1 MTEVLRVH
9 EPGLFTT
16 IQDTGRPHAIA
27 SGVPPGGAMD
37 RFAHSAANLL
47 VGNDR
52 SSASL
57 ECTLLGPHLVA
68 EHPCVVAITGADLD
82 PRVNGAQAPLWSAIS
97 LRPGDGLTLGSR
109 RSGARSYIAVGG
121 GIVADRW
128 LGSMSTNVMAG
139 RGGMGGRPLTR
150 GDVIS
155 AGEPLAPPMARDGF
169 APGAAPALAP
179 P

>member
-52 SSASL
+52 GWATL
-57 ECTLLGPHLVA
+57 ECTLVGPHLAA
-68 EHPCVVAITGADLD
+68 ERHCIVAITGGDLA
-82 PRVNGAQAPLWSAIS
+82 PRVNGAQVQMWSAIS
-97 LRPGDGLTLGSR
+97 LHPGAVLTFGGR
-109 RSGARSYIAVGG
+109 RAGGRAYLAVAAGAVG
-121 GIVADRW
+121 DRW
-128 LGSMSTNVMAG
+128 
-139 RGGMGGRPLTR
+139 
-150 GDVIS
+150 
-155 AGEPLAPPMARDGF
+155 
-169 APGAAPALAP
+169 
-179 P
+179 